1 MEQKEWNKL
10 KKAFPPFFTA
20 FQKVIFLLK
29 KKVHQYSSKLI
40 GEPKVKELASKF
52 GEEIKHMGAQ
62 ELKQL
67 FLSKVD
73 KLSATKI
80 FATKIFLSR
89 EDDLKETDK
98 LQKLAEIAYE
108 IGQIAMAIHESHK
121 GMVEE
126 VEFVLQ
132 LFVANSIFCGK
143 VMQDSAILYIVEV
156 WSNIEQWNMTNY

>member
-1 MEQKEWNKL
+1 
-10 KKAFPPFFTA
+10 
-20 FQKVIFLLK
+20 
-29 KKVHQYSSKLI
+29 
-40 GEPKVKELASKF
+40 
-52 GEEIKHMGAQ
+52 
-62 ELKQL
+62 
-67 FLSKVD
+67 
-73 KLSATKI
+73 LSATKI